1 MEEKEEE
8 EEEKEVKTEQNTSFP
23 TKFSTQL
30 VKKFYYWKAAPPGAP
45 FSNDLKNGILTPAKF
60 QDDV

>member
-1 MEEKEEE
+1 MEEKEEEE

-30 VKKFYYWKAAPPGAP
+30 VKKFQPLLLEGSGTGPL
-45 FSNDLKNGILTPAKF
+45 FE
-60 QDDV
+60 